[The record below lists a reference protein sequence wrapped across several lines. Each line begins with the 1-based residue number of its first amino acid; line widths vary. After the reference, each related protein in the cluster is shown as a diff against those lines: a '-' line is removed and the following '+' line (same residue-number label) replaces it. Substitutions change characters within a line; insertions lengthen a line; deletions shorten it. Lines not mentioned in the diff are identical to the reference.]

1 MSLQHP
7 RPMSLS
13 RTGSLYSPLLSL
25 GDTNTSADRERMQQQ
40 EAQSEHGGR
49 FTWLKTASGDEQ
61 SKLKLQRRGALVV
74 KVPRRGSGKWVRRLE
89 VRV

>member
-1 MSLQHP
+1 MP
-7 RPMSLS
+7 LS
-13 RTGSLYSPLLSL
+13 RNGSLYSPLLSL
-25 GDTNTSADRERMQQQ
+25 GDGSTSADRNRKQQQ
-40 EAQSEHGGR
+40 EASDKHDGR
-49 FTWLKTASGDEQ
+49 FTWFKTGTGDEQ